1 MCEIM
6 ERYLKEAEKAGKE
19 AGVKAGEKSE
29 RIRTIQNMLAKGF
42 AKDVIRSLDYTKE
55 EIGEAEALL
64 MATV

>member
-19 AGVKAGEKSE
+19 AGEKSE
-29 RIRTIQNMLAKGF
+29 KIRTIQNMLAKGF
-42 AKDVIRSLDYTKE
+42 AKDVIRSLDYTEE